1 MTLSRFTTVIR
12 RPATST
18 VTRSCRFF
26 SGTGH
31 VLQADVVGGQVGS
44 TPAVCGL
51 PEPALVGESQRL
63 HLADQ
68 NGVHERGA
76 ERVLPRDDAGERR
89 VGEREAGQLLGQSDP
104 GLAGDAAADPAEV
117 AQTLRTRSADEYRSE
132 PVDAVGLG
140 PPATDEDRHRRA
152 V

>member
-44 TPAVCGL
+44 TPTVCGL
-51 PEPALVGESQRL
+51 PQPALVGESQRL
-63 HLADQ
+63 HLADEDRVDE
-68 NGVHERGA
+68 GRA
-76 ERVLPRDDAGERR
+76 ERVLPWDDAGERR
-89 VGEREAGQLLGQSDP
+89 VGEREAGQLLGQGDP
-104 GLAGDAAADPAEV
+104 GLDGDAAADPAEV
-117 AQTLRTRSADEYRSE
+117 AQTLGTRSADEHGSE

-140 PPATDEDRHRRA
+140 PPAAD
-152 V
+152 

>member
-1 MTLSRFTTVIR
+1 MTLSRLTTVIR

-18 VTRSCRFF
+18 ETRSCRFF

-44 TPAVCGL
+44 TPTVCGL
-51 PEPALVGESQRL
+51 PQPALVGESQRL
-63 HLADQ
+63 HLADEDR
-68 NGVHERGA
+68 VDERGA

-89 VGEREAGQLLGQSDP
+89 AGEREVGQFLGQGCP

-117 AQTLRTRSADEYRSE
+117 AQTLRTRSADQQRPE
-132 PVDAVGLG
+132 PIDA
-140 PPATDEDRHRRA
+140 
-152 V
+152 